1 MVLAGVLG
9 AAVGAT
15 LGATL
20 GAITGAASAGSSFLA
35 VLLPS
40 LLIHPAFISKSSA
53 MISYVFTFSQGLK
66 SARDG
71 INPDQ
76 IVHYYSAF
84 MIAPPALLFL
94 LYAVGSGS
102 FGFSTVFFVPI
113 VAVNAMAL
121 AATYKALLATS
132 RQDDGNMQGIEK
144 APPTMAV
151 SSSPLTA
158 EDSSAVELSEIYR
171 ESEAEIPHLETATAG
186 AMEEQKSEAQSKGE
200 GRGSSP
206 SARGALQR
214 MARAFLRSTCKAL
227 CALFGGMA
235 FVGAL
240 CASRGIL
247 KGALWWA
254 PKSLT
259 EFFRRDKAHSL
270 FTNFV
275 KITCVLVVLSPT
287 LVLGAWALFFT
298 YHGES
303 SAENMDYIADA
314 YELSFAFFSDWK
326 LRVPALLFS
335 FDLSILGR
343 IPDALRSLSHFSSL
357 PPLEFFD
364 ASESFGVLALLLAW
378 IKPLVSVL
386 AAALAQ
392 LGAIENP
399 NQKLGDLARGDA
411 TLSDMLAFHAH
422 DEDHD
427 ALLKHLDTKGFDTS
441 KMVVNEETRQLEAF
455 VIFVE
460 KDRAKVVGDR
470 VLDSLALYGG
480 LKKIDLNECK
490 DLEGE

>member
-1 MVLAGVLG
+1 
-9 AAVGAT
+9 
-15 LGATL
+15 
-20 GAITGAASAGSSFLA
+20 
-35 VLLPS
+35 
-40 LLIHPAFISKSSA
+40 
-53 MISYVFTFSQGLK
+53 
-66 SARDG
+66 
-71 INPDQ
+71 
-76 IVHYYSAF
+76 
-84 MIAPPALLFL
+84 MIAPLALLFL

-151 SSSPLTA
+151 SLSPLTA
-158 EDSSAVELSEIYR
+158 EDGTAVELSEIYR
-171 ESEAEIPHLETATAG
+171 ESEAENPHLETTTAG

-200 GRGSSP
+200 DRGSSP

-275 KITCVLVVLSPT
+275 KIACVLVVLSPT
-287 LVLGAWALFFT
+287 LVLGAWTLFFT

-303 SAENMDYIADA
+303 PAENMDYIADA

-441 KMVVNEETRQLEAF
+441 KMVLNEETRQLEAF
-455 VIFVE
+455 VIFEV

-480 LKKIDLNECK
+480 LKKIDLNECEEF
-490 DLEGE
+490 EGE